1 MPPLNDP
8 QKSLDSK
15 YLISLIALIVILDQV
30 TKYII
35 KSSMYLG
42 QSFEVIGDFFRITFV
57 ENPGMAFGVRISNST
72 VFLGLSLLAAV
83 LVFYYLFKLRKEG
96 WFLQLALIFITAG
109 AIGNLTDR
117 FIYGKVVDFLDFEFF
132 DISIPAF
139 GLFGINF
146 SGYSMTRWPVFNVAD
161 MAVTG
166 GMTILILFI
175 LLYGD
180 PLKKTEQNAT
190 PETNE

>member
-1 MPPLNDP
+1 
-8 QKSLDSK
+8 
-15 YLISLIALIVILDQV
+15 
-30 TKYII
+30 
-35 KSSMYLG
+35 MYLG
-42 QSFEVIGDFFRITFV
+42 QSFEVLGDFFRITFV
-57 ENPGMAFGVRISNST
+57 ENPGMAFGIRVNNTT

-139 GLFGINF
+139 ELVGINF

-180 PLKKTEQNAT
+180 PLKKSIKLEM
-190 PETNE
+190 PEKNE